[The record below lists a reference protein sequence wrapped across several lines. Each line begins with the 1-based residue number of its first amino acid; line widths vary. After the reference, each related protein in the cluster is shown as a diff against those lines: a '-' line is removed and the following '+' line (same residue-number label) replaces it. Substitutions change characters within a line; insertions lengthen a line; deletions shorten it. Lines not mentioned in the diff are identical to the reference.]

1 MQQSQTNLR
10 GIVAMMLAML
20 FFIGNDALMKYAR
33 TELDTGQ
40 ALVVRGL
47 FSLALLVVA
56 ITVTGRWRELHFVA
70 SRFAVTRASI
80 EGVIATLYIAALAG
94 IGLAEATAITM
105 LVPLIITAFSTIFL
119 GEKVGWRRWSAI
131 TVGFIGILLVLQPEG
146 RVVPYWAVSMVFAG
160 TILIAVRDTLTR
172 RMPANLPSM
181 MLTVTTTCGTL
192 VAGGSLALYNGV
204 WKPLPTHVLLALAG
218 AGFLVLIGNYAII
231 EAYRK
236 SDLSVVSSFRY
247 SVIVWAVLIG
257 FLMFGDVPGPLSVI
271 GLVLILASGVYTI
284 HRERVRRREE
294 RESVPPA

>member
-47 FSLALLVVA
+47 FSLALLAVA
-56 ITVTGRWRELHFVA
+56 IAVTRRWRDLHFVA

-94 IGLAEATAITM
+94 IALAEATAITM
-105 LVPLIITAFSTIFL
+105 LVPLIITAFSTVFL

-131 TVGFIGILLVLQPEG
+131 IVGFIGILLVLQPEG
-146 RVVPYWAVSMVFAG
+146 RVVPFWAVSMVFAG
-160 TILIAVRDTLTR
+160 TLLIAVRDMLTR
-172 RMPANLPSM
+172 RMPADLPSM

-192 VAGGSLALYNGV
+192 VAGGSLALYGGV
-204 WKPLPTHVLLALAG
+204 WKPLPMNVLLALAG

-257 FLMFGDVPGPLSVI
+257 FLMFGDVPGPLSAI
-271 GLVLILASGVYTI
+271 GLVLILASGIYTI

-294 RESVPPA
+294 RDSPPPA